1 MSAPG
6 VLKLNVEAPLDQF
19 ELSCAFQVEREVVVL
34 FGASGAG
41 KTSILECI
49 AGFRRPERGRIE
61 IGGRVLFDAAS
72 GVCVPVHLRRVGYLS
87 QQPALFPH
95 MTVGENIAYGLHDIA
110 AVEREGR
117 VRSIMERFQI
127 AALSGRRPGKI
138 SGGEQQRAALA
149 RALVCDPEVLLLDE
163 PLSALDGRLKSV
175 LLELLFDWQRER
187 GVPMLYVTHDPQEA
201 YSLARRLLVVE
212 LGRITADGDPRNVLE
227 SPVSR
232 EQASRAGYEN
242 LLEAVVEERHLELG
256 TMTCRIAHDLRL
268 ETPLADAQAGDAVTL
283 ALRAGDIL
291 VATES
296 PRGLSARN
304 LVPGVV
310 ELVEERGGMV
320 ELSVRCGATLLRVH
334 VTRGARQSLALEAG
348 RAVWL
353 VIKTQ
358 SIRYLRG

>member
-6 VLKLNVEAPLDQF
+6 ILSFDVELALGGF
-19 ELSCAFQVEREVVVL
+19 SLRCAFHVEREVVVL

-41 KTSILECI
+41 KTSILESI

-72 GVCVPVHLRRVGYLS
+72 GAFVPVHLRRVGYLS

-95 MTVGENIAYGLHDIA
+95 MTVGENIAYGLHGMPSA
-110 AVEREGR
+110 EREER
-117 VRSIMERFQI
+117 VRAMMERFQI
-127 AALSGRRPGKI
+127 AALSGRKPGAI

-149 RALVCDPEVLLLDE
+149 RALVCEPEALLLDE
-163 PLSALDGRLKSV
+163 PLSALDQRLKSV

-187 GVPMLYVTHDPQEA
+187 GVPMLYVTHDQQEA

-212 LGRITADGDPRNVLE
+212 CGQITADGDPRQVLDA
-227 SPVSR
+227 PASR
-232 EQASRAGYEN
+232 EQAARAGFEN
-242 LLEAVVEERHLELG
+242 LIEAEIEERHTELG
-256 TMTCRIAHDLRL
+256 TMTCHLRHDLRL
-268 ETPLADAQAGDAVTL
+268 ETPLVEKRPGDVVTL

-291 VATES
+291 VAIERPS
-296 PRGLSARN
+296 GLSARN
-304 LVPGVV
+304 IVPGVV
-310 ELVEERGGMV
+310 ETVEDRAGMV
-320 ELSVRCGATLLRVH
+320 ELTVLCGSTTLKVH
-334 VTRGARQSLALEAG
+334 VTRGARQSLAIEAG